1 MKEPFEEIRITD
13 LDVGLT
19 QPSDEAPGFRRLY
32 LKLSEEP
39 PPEWVTIFEQE
50 RRFPP
55 HRRWRNAWVIGRH
68 IVVEC
73 VPQELE
79 QFQLNHLKEDVSTV
93 NKKFLE
99 CAAAIKAEIRQQ
111 LQEQEKARR
120 DLENL
125 RTRLRFG

>member
-13 LDVGLT
+13 LDVDLT

-39 PPEWVTIFEQE
+39 PPEWVKIFEQE

-55 HRRWRNAWVIGRH
+55 QRTWRNAWVVGAH

-79 QFQLNHLKEDVSTV
+79 QFQLNHLKEDVATV
-93 NKKFLE
+93 NRKFSE
-99 CAAAIKAEIRQQ
+99 WTASNDADTIRQLRERAKVRTQ
-111 LQEQEKARR
+111 LEE
-120 DLENL
+120 L
-125 RTRLRFG
+125 RGRLKFD